1 VHVLPAAGGI
11 DPEEQYVRSTVETL
25 GPTRVKLAV
34 EVPFD
39 ELGAS
44 LDRAYKSI
52 AQQVRVPG
60 FRPGKV
66 PARIIDQ
73 RVGRAVV
80 LDEAVQD
87 AIPRAYSEA
96 VRDNEVRAIGQPE
109 IEVTKLDDGDSL
121 AFTAEVDVRPEVTL
135 PDLSDLAVTV
145 DDVEVTDAEV
155 DRQVDGL
162 RERFAVLK
170 AADRPVAD
178 GDYVSIDLRAT
189 VDGEEVPGGV
199 TAGMSYEVGGGELMA
214 GLDEALIGSTAGETR
229 TFTTDLVAGPQAGQQ
244 ADVEVTVRSVKEK
257 ELPALDDDF
266 AQTAS
271 EFDTLDELRADLRGR
286 LERVRALEQGSQARD
301 KVLETVLDKVE
312 VPLPES
318 AVASEVEWR
327 QHDIGHQLENAGMT
341 LADYLAAEDRSTED
355 FELEIRRNS
364 ETAVKSQL
372 VLDAV
377 AEAEQLGVSDA
388 ELTEHVVMQ
397 SRRYGLSPQEYAD
410 QMMKQGN
417 LPALVAEVR
426 RSKALAQLLEQA
438 KVIDASGRIVDM
450 AALRRPPVDAEA
462 ESDTGSAEGEESEAA
477 GAPVPAGS

>member
-1 VHVLPAAGGI
+1 
-11 DPEEQYVRSTVETL
+11 VRSTVETL
-25 GPTRVKLAV
+25 GPTRVRLAV

-39 ELGAS
+39 ELQPS

-52 AQQVRVPG
+52 ASQVRVPG

-87 AIPRAYSEA
+87 AIPRVYADA
-96 VRDNEVRAIGQPE
+96 VRDNEVRAVGQPE
-109 IEVTKLDDGDSL
+109 IEVTRLDDGDSL
-121 AFTAEVDVRPEVTL
+121 AFTAEVDIRPELT
-135 PDLSDLAVTV
+135 VTV
-145 DDVEVTDAEV
+145 DDAEIGDEEI
-155 DRQVDGL
+155 DRQVDAL

-189 VDGEEVPGGV
+189 VDGEEVPGGT

-214 GLDEALIGSTAGETR
+214 GLDEVLVGTTSGETR
-229 TFTTDLVAGPQAGQQ
+229 TFDTELVAGDFAGRA

-271 EFDTLDELRADLRGR
+271 EFDTLAELRADLAGR
-286 LERVRALEQGSQARD
+286 LQRVRALEQGAQARD
-301 KVLETVLDKVE
+301 KLLEAVLEKIEL
-312 VPLPES
+312 PLPES
-318 AVASEVEWR
+318 AVNSEVEWR
-327 QHDIGHQLENAGMT
+327 QHDIGHQLESAGMS
-341 LADYLAAEDRSTED
+341 LDDYLAAEERSKDD
-355 FELEIRRNS
+355 FDSEIRRNS

-377 AEAEQLGVSDA
+377 AETEQIGVSDQ
-388 ELTEHVVMQ
+388 ELTEHVVVQ
-397 SRRYGLSPQEYAD
+397 SRRYGVTPQEYAE
-410 QMMKQGN
+410 QMMQAGN
-417 LPALVAEVR
+417 LPALVSEVR
-426 RSKALAQLLEQA
+426 RSKALAHLLESA
-438 KVIDASGRIVDM
+438 TVTDASGRPVDI
-450 AALRRPPVDAEA
+450 AALRRPTAGSEEAAEA
-462 ESDTGSAEGEESEAA
+462 AEADAA
-477 GAPVPAGS
+477 ADELPVPAGS